1 MYLRV
6 NVLTIF
12 ILIYTFARVEPRLFE
27 NTFDNGLHNL
37 QKQLAS
43 HFRITNYREMEME
56 KFKEVLDNLNI
67 LGRLK
72 QLFDPDRALCGICQ
86 LLITQIQRR
95 TLTIR
100 NVGEA
105 LCNIYITLSTWTVS
119 NFCANIINKNMPVLE
134 YIVNN
139 SKILDPEF
147 GCSVILQNKKCYYPK
162 PALKWKISVP
172 PISQK
177 KIPQITANPES
188 KPLKILHLTDFHI
201 SLDYEIGG
209 VSDCGY
215 PTCCKKNIGNPIRG
229 RTAGPWGDYNCDLPP
244 WVFGETLRHI
254 NSTHPDIDIIYFTGD
269 VIDHSLWETSEEGN
283 TKLIYYAYKA
293 LFETFKNKSVLSV
306 IGNHEAVPLNVFAPP
321 NPEIEEAGLSS
332 QWMYTLFSKVWKP
345 WLAAEA
351 LRTVKS
357 QGYYA
362 LEVNS
367 KLKIIALNNNLCYN
381 YNWWVLYDTNF
392 LLQQIKFLCREL
404 QESEKKDQF
413 VHIIAHVPVG
423 NKECIEPWEE
433 NFNAIVER
441 FSHIIKGQF
450 YGHTHTDEMKIF
462 YDSSKAPVNLGYNG
476 ASLTPWVK
484 FNPNYKIITVDPTT
498 YDVLDIDTYIF
509 NLAEANANPEM
520 TPRWFKLY
528 SMKEAYGLDHLTPE
542 KFDQLAVKMFR
553 NNTLTELYWRF
564 SVRDGDLARK
574 DGCNRE
580 CKKELLCRIVTTRS
594 LAPSKHVC
602 N

>member
-12 ILIYTFARVEPRLFE
+12 VLIYTFARVEPRLFE

-177 KIPQITANPES
+177 KIPQGCSNSLEQWYRDHYITFLGVGLVIVLVEFGVLLTTILTCTRLYHHNQEIKENHMNTQQEPES
-188 KPLKILHLTDFHI
+188 
-201 SLDYEIGG
+201 
-209 VSDCGY
+209 
-215 PTCCKKNIGNPIRG
+215 
-229 RTAGPWGDYNCDLPP
+229 PP
-244 WVFGETLRHI
+244 
-254 NSTHPDIDIIYFTGD
+254 STR
-269 VIDHSLWETSEEGN
+269 ETSFRRPTDSDVG
-283 TKLIYYAYKA
+283 AYSN
-293 LFETFKNKSVLSV
+293 ET
-306 IGNHEAVPLNVFAPP
+306 
-321 NPEIEEAGLSS
+321 
-332 QWMYTLFSKVWKP
+332 
-345 WLAAEA
+345 
-351 LRTVKS
+351 
-357 QGYYA
+357 YA
-362 LEVNS
+362 LPG
-367 KLKIIALNNNLCYN
+367 
-381 YNWWVLYDTNF
+381 NF
-392 LLQQIKFLCREL
+392 K
-404 QESEKKDQF
+404 
-413 VHIIAHVPVG
+413 H
-423 NKECIEPWEE
+423 
-433 NFNAIVER
+433 
-441 FSHIIKGQF
+441 
-450 YGHTHTDEMKIF
+450 
-462 YDSSKAPVNLGYNG
+462 
-476 ASLTPWVK
+476 
-484 FNPNYKIITVDPTT
+484 NYK
-498 YDVLDIDTYIF
+498 L
-509 NLAEANANPEM
+509 M
-520 TPRWFKLY
+520 
-528 SMKEAYGLDHLTPE
+528 
-542 KFDQLAVKMFR
+542 
-553 NNTLTELYWRF
+553 
-564 SVRDGDLARK
+564 
-574 DGCNRE
+574 NR
-580 CKKELLCRIVTTRS
+580 
-594 LAPSKHVC
+594 A
-602 N
+602 